1 MQQNSEDFRESQSDR
16 RWGAEAQR
24 QSANHGTD
32 LRWKNRRSLR
42 GCNVILKLSQGEKNS
57 KYLAT

>member
-1 MQQNSEDFRESQSDR
+1 MQQNTEDFRKSPSDK

-24 QSANHGTD
+24 QSANHGTE
-32 LRWKNRRSLR
+32 LKGEKLRSLR